1 MFTHLLFN
9 DNNLFTVKFSDYA
22 KNHYLKR
29 FEKDYKG
36 RQWDITAE
44 SICQDMMRIKTTNS
58 DLQKTQ
64 QVDELWH
71 KGNYWIFKYD
81 FRVAQTKESTKSSG
95 NRCVAFLDNAANR
108 IEILIIFGKGDL
120 PKNIGEQAFIAQTLD
135 ENFRDYLSLARYT
148 DERLHFRHLWLDPGS
163 SLHL

>member
-1 MFTHLLFN
+1 MFTHLLTK
-9 DNNLFTVKFSDYA
+9 DDTLCTVKFSNYA

-36 RQWDITAE
+36 RQWSVTVE
-44 SICQDMMRIKTTNS
+44 SIIQDLSRIKIQDS

-71 KGNYWIFKYD
+71 KDDFWVFKYD

-95 NRCVAFLDNAANR
+95 NRCVVFLDNAANR

-120 PKNIGEQAFIAQTLD
+120 PKNASEQALIQQTLK
-135 ENFRDYLSLARYT
+135 EEFCNYWSMVR
-148 DERLHFRHLWLDPGS
+148 
-163 SLHL
+163 

>member
-22 KNHYLKR
+22 RHHYLKR

-36 RQWDITAE
+36 RQWDITVD
-44 SICQDMMRIKTTNS
+44 SIFQDLTRIKTSES

-71 KGNYWIFKYD
+71 KDDYWIFKYD
-81 FRVAQTKESTKSSG
+81 FRVAQTRESTKSSG
-95 NRCVAFLDNAANR
+95 NRCVVFIDNVANR
-108 IEILIIFGKGDL
+108 ITILIIYGKGDL
-120 PKNIGEQAFIAQTLD
+120 PKNTGEQAYIERTLSKEFKD
-135 ENFRDYLSLARYT
+135 CLSLVR
-148 DERLHFRHLWLDPGS
+148 
-163 SLHL
+163 